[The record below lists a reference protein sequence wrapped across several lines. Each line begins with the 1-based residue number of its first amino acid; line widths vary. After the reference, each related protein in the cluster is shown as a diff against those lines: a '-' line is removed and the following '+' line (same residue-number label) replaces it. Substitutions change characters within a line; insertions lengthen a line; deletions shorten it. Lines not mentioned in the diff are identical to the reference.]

1 MDSAERVLAR
11 ADILKGVHLFPDGR
25 ERRVSC
31 RSIERWY
38 RDYTVGHHNTDG
50 EVVTKPGIEA
60 LRPMPREDKGRPRKL
75 DSALVDRAVALRREE
90 PSRTTSFSGV
100 ENRT

>member
-1 MDSAERVLAR
+1 MNPSDWETHADDMALARYSVICPLVSRVMDSAERVLAR

-50 EVVTKPGIEA
+50 EVVTKPGIVLDPDLLEHS
-60 LRPMPREDKGRPRKL
+60 RPC
-75 DSALVDRAVALRREE
+75 
-90 PSRTTSFSGV
+90 
-100 ENRT
+100 